1 MWGRSAG
8 IEVIARQALEMGIET
23 KAAFGAHSH
32 TCEGNQ
38 LRIEAEFTGIKN
50 QLTEQAKAQAEMH
63 QQNNARSNKLMLLVV
78 TVLLTMIGSLAMEVM
93 RTAHSETPIVTETN
107 HR

>member
-1 MWGRSAG
+1 MFGRNGGDVAQ
-8 IEVIARQALEMGIET
+8 RALDMGIET
-23 KAAFGAHSH
+23 KTGLAAHMH
-32 TCEGNQ
+32 TCESNQ
-38 LRIEAEFTGIKN
+38 RKIEAEFTGIKN

-78 TVLLTMIGSLAMEVM
+78 TVLLTMIGSLAMEIM